1 MKRALV
7 IALVLACKSESPP
20 PPHVGSAS
28 GAPRVFG
35 VLAEI
40 RGGDASLVAGARRF
54 ALRVGDRWYD
64 AVAGKLVENK
74 SLGTVPETP
83 DIFLG
88 VTPIAVV
95 GEEHHEKH
103 LRLAAAREEV
113 PLVGVATKIEATR
126 DGLEVWAYTH
136 ELEKN
141 LALVRG
147 GTVTYP
153 KPFAR
158 VGPLP
163 ESMSPVSAK
172 LCERPHIAD
181 VAASTRA
188 VFALVTECSP
198 LAPFRLAEFANEAAD
213 AKETQLATRQD
224 LGITFEKLVVSN
236 SGRVH
241 VVGVRDKRLVVDT
254 LVDGNLKPATFEP
267 VARVYTAVAAD
278 DEAVWTLVLDSA
290 GTASVLRDGQPM
302 PTEGPPTALAVDD
315 TLGVVVL
322 TKDKLYAE
330 RPGPRVVITR

>member
-1 MKRALV
+1 MRRVLA
-7 IALVLACKSESPP
+7 IALVVACKSEAPP
-20 PPHVGSAS
+20 PQVGSAS
-28 GAPRVFG
+28 AAAPRAFG

-40 RGGDASLVAGARRF
+40 RGGDAALLGGTRRF

-64 AVAGKLVENK
+64 AVSGRLVENK
-74 SLGTVPETP
+74 SLAVPDAT

-95 GEEHHEKH
+95 GEEHHEQH
-103 LRLAAAREEV
+103 VRLGAERTEV
-113 PLVGVATKIEATR
+113 PLLGVATKIEATR
-126 DGLEVWAYTH
+126 DGLEIWAYTH

-158 VGPLP
+158 IGPLP
-163 ESMSPVSAK
+163 ESISPVSAK

-181 VAASTRA
+181 VAASERA

-198 LAPFRLAEFANEAAD
+198 LAPLRLAEYASAD
-213 AKETQLATRQD
+213 AEAKETQLATRRD
-224 LGITFEKLVVSN
+224 LGIAFERLVVSN

-241 VVGVRDKRLVVDT
+241 VVGVRDRRLAIDRLVAGT
-254 LVDGNLKPATFEP
+254 LQAATFEP
-267 VARVYTAVAAD
+267 VARVVAAVAAD

-290 GTASVLRDGQPM
+290 GKASVLRDGKPM
-302 PTEGPPTALAVDD
+302 PTDAAPTGLAIDD
-315 TLGVVVL
+315 ALGVVVL
-322 TKDKLYAE
+322 AKDKLYAE